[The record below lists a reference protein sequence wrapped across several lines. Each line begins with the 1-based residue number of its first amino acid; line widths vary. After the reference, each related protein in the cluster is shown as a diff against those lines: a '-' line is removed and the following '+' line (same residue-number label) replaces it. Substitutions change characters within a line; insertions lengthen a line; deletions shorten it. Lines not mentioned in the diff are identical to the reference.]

1 MPEHNQSSSHI
12 TLRNDMLG
20 LGKVKR
26 IAGTIIQVSQAEV
39 ARGGTFFDFVTLEGD
54 DGQVYKIR
62 RLIAGSDVNPDIVI
76 GRHLTMHIQAFRTVY
91 TWFVKRNVLHAV
103 ETDRG
108 VAIGLTRAEKVG
120 FLMTILFVTPIS
132 MVLSLIP
139 SALVTLTY
147 QTFFGGGASAFWFLL
162 VPAAFILHGG
172 AVMAFTLISMSVTKA
187 RLTGLGSARTVYN
200 GRAVKEV

>member
-1 MPEHNQSSSHI
+1 
-12 TLRNDMLG
+12 MLG
-20 LGKVKR
+20 LGKVKK
-26 IAGTIIQVSQAEV
+26 IVGTIIQVSQAEV
-39 ARGGTFFDFVTLEGD
+39 ARGGTFFDFVTVEGD

-62 RLIAGSDVNPDIVI
+62 RVIAGSDVSLDIVI

-91 TWFVKRNVLHAV
+91 NLFVKRNVLHAV
-103 ETDRG
+103 ETDQG
-108 VAIGLTRAEKVG
+108 VATGLTRAERFG

-147 QTFFGGGASAFWFLL
+147 QTFFGGGASAFWVLL
-162 VPAAFILHGG
+162 LPAGLILHGG
-172 AVMAFTLISMSVTKA
+172 VVMALTLISMSVTKA

-200 GRAVKEV
+200 GQRVKEV

>member
-1 MPEHNQSSSHI
+1 MPEHKGSSWIKRRGRHV
-12 TLRNDMLG
+12 G
-20 LGKVKR
+20 VGEGKK
-26 IAGTIIQVSQAEV
+26 IAGKIVQVSQAEV
-39 ARGGTFFDFVTLEGD
+39 ARGGTFFDFVTVEGD

-76 GRHLTMHIQAFRTVY
+76 GSHLTMHIQAFRTVY

-108 VAIGLTRAEKVG
+108 VATGLTRAEKFG

-139 SALVTLTY
+139 SALITLTY

-162 VPAAFILHGG
+162 VPAALILHGG
-172 AVMAFTLISMSVTKA
+172 IVMALTLISMSVTA
-187 RLTGLGSARTVYN
+187 RLTGLGAARTVYN